1 MMKSNYSRPNY
12 KAIYNDILKS
22 LASEVIEKTAQ
33 IMSKDQ
39 LSISDV
45 IRLNNLIFSNET
57 RNNNNQKFRSYDK
70 VTILE
75 ILEFQK
81 KNGYNNSEVAQH
93 FKLSRNSVA
102 KWKKTFSI

>member
-1 MMKSNYSRPNY
+1 MMKSNYSRPDY

-22 LASEVIEKTAQ
+22 LTSDVSEKTTQ
-33 IMSKDQ
+33 IMSKEQ
-39 LSISDV
+39 LSLSDV

-81 KNGYNNSEVAQH
+81 KNGFNNSEVAQH

>member
-22 LASEVIEKTAQ
+22 LTSDVSEKTTQ
-33 IMSKDQ
+33 IMSKEQ

-81 KNGYNNSEVAQH
+81 KNGFNNSEVAQH

>member
-1 MMKSNYSRPNY
+1 MMKSNYSRPDY
-12 KAIYNDILKS
+12 KAIYNAILNS
-22 LASEVIEKTAQ
+22 LTSDVSEKTTQ
-33 IMSKDQ
+33 IMSKEQ
-39 LSISDV
+39 LSLSDV

-81 KNGYNNSEVAQH
+81 KNGFNNSEVAQH